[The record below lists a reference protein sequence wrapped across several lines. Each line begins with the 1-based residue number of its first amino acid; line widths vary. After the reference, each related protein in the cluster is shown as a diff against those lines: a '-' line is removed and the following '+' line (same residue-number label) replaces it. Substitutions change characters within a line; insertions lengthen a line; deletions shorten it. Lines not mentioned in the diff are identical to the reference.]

1 MVKKFEFLDEIV
13 TNTIVR
19 ATYQNSD
26 QMGVVYYA
34 NYFIWFE
41 IGRVEFLRRFG
52 TAYRDLEKKGI
63 ILPVKKCG
71 CEYFKPARFDDIVR
85 IETILKDL
93 TKISISFKYNIYL
106 HPEVEKLASGETE
119 HVFISPDGKIQR
131 AGEKIYDILSG
142 WDKKKLQEY
151 RLPMSNVSQ

>member
-1 MVKKFEFLDEIV
+1 MVKKFEFSEEIV

-19 ATYQNSD
+19 VTYQNSD

-63 ILPVKKCG
+63 ILPVRSCSCNYIKS
-71 CEYFKPARFDDIVR
+71 ARFDDLVR
-85 IETILKDL
+85 IETTIHEL
-93 TKISISFKYNIYL
+93 TAISLDFKYKIYL
-106 HPEVEKLASGETE
+106 YQKEELLAEGETK
-119 HVFISPDGKIQR
+119 HIFINREGKIQR
-131 AGEKIYDILSG
+131 FGEKIYDILSG
-142 WDKKKLQEY
+142 CDKKKLQEY
-151 RLPMSNVSQ
+151 RLPVSNVSQ